1 MKSSQGELELFHL
14 KAHWN
19 KETSKQMPCFSL
31 NVLLS
36 TRGKILCQKMGM
48 VNEEKL
54 VFFSRSFVFQERAG
68 QIEITNSWRKQSND
82 PGQSLNVSNK
92 TTPVCKLSE
101 IC

>member
-36 TRGKILCQKMGM
+36 TWGKILCQKWGWLMRKNWCFSVGHLFS
-48 VNEEKL
+48 KKGL
-54 VFFSRSFVFQERAG
+54 V
-68 QIEITNSWRKQSND
+68 K
-82 PGQSLNVSNK
+82 
-92 TTPVCKLSE
+92 
-101 IC
+101 